1 MRKSLFKPEMVTYHY
16 SSFFM
21 EQQKSIFSL
30 QFILL
35 CLSTFLFF
43 SSFNMIIPE
52 LPGYLESMGGGEYIG
67 FIIGLF
73 TLTAGLSRPF
83 SGKLTDTIGRIPVM
97 IFGATVCFIMGFIY
111 PLANTVF
118 ALLAIRLLHGFST
131 GFTPTGTS
139 TYVADVIPAA
149 RRGEAMG
156 IIGLCSSLGMAVG
169 PAIGSPI
176 ANHLSLE
183 VMFYTSSAAAILSV
197 LILSGMRETLKNRQ
211 SFRPGLLKLKWK
223 EIFEPA
229 VLAPCIVQLFT
240 TFSFGAIL
248 TLTPVMS
255 DSLGLDNRGLFFTF
269 FTVASVAVRFFAG
282 KASDNYGRVPVLTI
296 GAGVLVIS
304 MLTIGFAQNI
314 FMFLSGGVLFG
325 LAAGVSSPTV
335 FAWTIDLSHEE
346 RRGRGLATMYISL
359 EMGIGF
365 GAVMSGW
372 IYGGNPDNFPYAFGL
387 GALLAACA
395 LAYLL
400 SGAHKKQLKTA

>member
-1 MRKSLFKPEMVTYHY
+1 
-16 SSFFM
+16 M

-111 PLANTVF
+111 PLANSVF

-183 VMFYTSSAAAILSV
+183 FMFYTSSAAAILSV
-197 LILSGMRETLKNRQ
+197 LILSGMRETLENRQ
-211 SFRPGLLKLKWK
+211 TFRPGLLKLKWK

-269 FTVASVAVRFFAG
+269 FTVASVAVRFFGG
-282 KASDNYGRVPVLTI
+282 KASDKYGRVPVLTI

-314 FMFLSGGVLFG
+314 FMFLFGGVLFG